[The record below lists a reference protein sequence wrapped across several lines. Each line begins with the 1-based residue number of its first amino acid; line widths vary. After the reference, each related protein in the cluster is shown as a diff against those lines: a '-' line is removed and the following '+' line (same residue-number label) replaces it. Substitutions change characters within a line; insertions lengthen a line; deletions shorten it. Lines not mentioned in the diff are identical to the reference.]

1 MINAKG
7 RARGFT
13 MCASTAARSCFKE
26 NSVLKDLLVPM
37 TRAEGDETALQV
49 AIDLAARSDAHL
61 AVLIP
66 VSLPVMIPSEWGTY
80 PTDLYSGAYDE
91 ARRQG
96 EALAETLRARLAR
109 LEVASEVRVVE
120 SQYMSARRIAALHA
134 RHADLTVITA
144 PTRTPGHSAVESL
157 FLDVLMESGRPVLVV
172 APGYRVE
179 VPAKRAVIAW
189 QPTREASR
197 AVHDA
202 LPLLRNAELVDVLT
216 VDPEISEAGHGEQP
230 GADLA
235 THLARHGLNV
245 RVVSLSGT
253 GESIA
258 RSILGHCIQTGAGLL
273 VAGGYSHS
281 RFREIVVGGVTR
293 DLLAAA
299 HLPILFSH

>member
-1 MINAKG
+1 M
-7 RARGFT
+7 T
-13 MCASTAARSCFKE
+13 TRSRFE
-26 NSVLKDLLVPM
+26 EIPVLKDLLVPI
-37 TRAEGDETALQV
+37 TRTEGDDTALNA
-49 AIDLAARSDAHL
+49 AIDLAAHSNAHL

-66 VSLPVMIPSEWGTY
+66 VALPVMIPSEWGTY
-80 PTDLYSGAYDE
+80 PSDLYAGAYDE

-96 EALAETLRARLAR
+96 ETLAETLRARLAK
-109 LEVASEVRVVE
+109 LDIASEVRVAE
-120 SQYMSARRIAALHA
+120 SQFMSARRMTALHA
-134 RHADLTVITA
+134 RHADLTVVTA
-144 PTRTPGHSAVESL
+144 ATRTPGHTAVESL
-157 FLDVLMESGRPVLVV
+157 FLDVLMDSGRPVLVV
-172 APGYRVE
+172 PPGYRVE

-202 LPLLRNAELVDVLT
+202 LPLLRHAELVDVLA

-245 RVVSLSGT
+245 RVVCLTGT

-258 RSILGHCIQTGAGLL
+258 RTILGHCIQTGAGLL